1 MHSGR
6 YTVSTESHCDR
17 ALIVKAHSQQC
28 AMEGTTV
35 ILDVTDSNGLTLTLR
50 ETAKITP
57 GTSLYTTQPPCL
69 LQKKKPKC
77 SLHYKLSFVCSAYS
91 PPEEQTKQ
99 QSFFFV
105 SSQRKKIPTIQPR
118 LKKGAITSKRA
129 HFVKAVKKQTYALN
143 PSELM
148 LVSVLTTSELRSNN
162 KPNNVENRR

>member
-1 MHSGR
+1 MRSVMHSGR

-69 LQKKKPKC
+69 LQKK
-77 SLHYKLSFVCSAYS
+77 
-91 PPEEQTKQ
+91 PPN
-99 QSFFFV
+99 V
-105 SSQRKKIPTIQPR
+105 
-118 LKKGAITSKRA
+118 
-129 HFVKAVKKQTYALN
+129 HF
-143 PSELM
+143 
-148 LVSVLTTSELRSNN
+148 TTSCHSFAQHTHPPRN
-162 KPNNVENRR
+162 KPNSKASSSSVHSVKKNTHNSA

>member
-57 GTSLYTTQPPCL
+57 GASLYTTQPPCL
-69 LQKKKPKC
+69 LQKNKQTKR

-105 SSQRKKIPTIQPR
+105 SSQRKKYPQFSLG
-118 LKKGAITSKRA
+118 LKRCNNE
-129 HFVKAVKKQTYALN
+129 QTC
-143 PSELM
+143 
-148 LVSVLTTSELRSNN
+148 TLR
-162 KPNNVENRR
+162 

>member
-69 LQKKKPKC
+69 LQKKNNQMFT
-77 SLHYKLSFVCSAYS
+77 SLQAVIRLLSILTPRGTNQTAKL
-91 PPEEQTKQ
+91 
-99 QSFFFV
+99 
-105 SSQRKKIPTIQPR
+105 
-118 LKKGAITSKRA
+118 L
-129 HFVKAVKKQTYALN
+129 
-143 PSELM
+143 
-148 LVSVLTTSELRSNN
+148 LRQFTA
-162 KPNNVENRR
+162 

>member
-57 GTSLYTTQPPCL
+57 WTSLYTTQPPCL
-69 LQKKKPKC
+69 LQKKKTPKR
-77 SLHYKLSFVCSAYS
+77 SLHYKLSFVFSAYS

-105 SSQRKKIPTIQPR
+105 SSQRKKYPQFS
-118 LKKGAITSKRA
+118 LGFKK
-129 HFVKAVKKQTYALN
+129 VQ
-143 PSELM
+143 
-148 LVSVLTTSELRSNN
+148 
-162 KPNNVENRR
+162 

>member
-69 LQKKKPKC
+69 LQKTPQTFT
-77 SLHYKLSFVCSAYS
+77 SLQAVIRLLSILTPRGTNQTAKLLRRQF
-91 PPEEQTKQ
+91 
-99 QSFFFV
+99 
-105 SSQRKKIPTIQPR
+105 
-118 LKKGAITSKRA
+118 
-129 HFVKAVKKQTYALN
+129 
-143 PSELM
+143 
-148 LVSVLTTSELRSNN
+148 TT
-162 KPNNVENRR
+162 

>member
-57 GTSLYTTQPPCL
+57 GASLYTTQPPCL
-69 LQKKKPKC
+69 LQKKT
-77 SLHYKLSFVCSAYS
+77 
-91 PPEEQTKQ
+91 Q
-99 QSFFFV
+99 
-105 SSQRKKIPTIQPR
+105 
-118 LKKGAITSKRA
+118 
-129 HFVKAVKKQTYALN
+129 KQTFTSLQAVIRLL
-143 PSELM
+143 SI
-148 LVSVLTTSELRSNN
+148 LTPRGTNQTAKLLLRQFTA
-162 KPNNVENRR
+162 